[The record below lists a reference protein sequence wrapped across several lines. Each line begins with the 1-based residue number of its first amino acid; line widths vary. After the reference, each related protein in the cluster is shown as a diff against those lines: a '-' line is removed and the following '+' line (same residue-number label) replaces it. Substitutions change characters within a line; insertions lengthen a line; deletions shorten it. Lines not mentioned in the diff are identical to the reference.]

1 MNALT
6 CFMLL
11 TYEPKKSYYSSAGP
25 AFAIIGILMEMEKC
39 GYIFIDSDGKI
50 YVCSTSKHVFE
61 YQRICMEIIEK
72 NGLVSVKNILD
83 FFLRGFTYHEMENVI
98 SALMSQL
105 ALSYPGLCTN
115 GKYKVTSEIRREA
128 QGSLVTLLSYDT
140 PNKDGIIA
148 AALLYGTRSL
158 SQNLDKES
166 YKSVTAVIKAGIKS
180 IKRPI
185 TKFILNN
192 IDYIR
197 GHVMGIV
204 AN

>member
-25 AFAIIGILMEMEKC
+25 AFAIIGILMEMEKN

-50 YVCSTSKHVFE
+50 YVCSTSKQVFE

-72 NGLVSVKNILD
+72 NSLTSVKNILD

-98 SALMSQL
+98 SALMGHI
-105 ALSYPGLCTN
+105 ALSYPDLCIK
-115 GKYKVTSEIRREA
+115 GKYKVTDDISRQA
-128 QGSLVTLLSYDT
+128 QGNLVTMLSDDNT
-140 PNKDGIIA
+140 DKDGIIA
-148 AALLYGTRSL
+148 ASLLYGTRSL
-158 SQNLDKES
+158 SKNLDKAS
-166 YKSVTAVIKAGIKS
+166 YKSVTAVIKTGIKN